1 MAELSKDLIYA
12 VRMLRKS
19 PGLTATIVL
28 SLAIG
33 IGANTAIFSVVDALL
48 LRPLPYPEPNRL
60 ATLWLRSPGI
70 GIDKDWPS
78 PGQYSDI
85 LKQNHSFEEISI
97 SHGEVWTLTG
107 LQQPERIEALRTS
120 SNLFRLLGAKALY
133 GRLFVADDD
142 KAGKPPV
149 VVLSHGAWQRLFG
162 GDPSIVGRG
171 ITLNSNPFTV
181 IGVLSPSFHLD
192 GEVMETVSGTRRM
205 DMFAPLPQSEEFFKR
220 RGDENYNLIGRLK
233 PGVTAEQAQADISVI
248 ASRLREQDHRDRTFT
263 IFVLPLLDQVV
274 GNVRRAVL
282 VLLGAVALVL
292 LIACANVANLLL
304 SRATG
309 RQKEIAIRTALG
321 AGWQR
326 LVRQLLTESVLLGFL
341 GGIAGLAVAWWC
353 LYIVRTI
360 NPGNIPRMNEI
371 GIDPRVLAFTFAV
384 SILTGM
390 VFGIA
395 PATRAAK
402 VDLNT
407 SLKSGGRSSQG
418 AGGLNPGRHRLRALL
433 VVAELGLSLMLLIGA
448 GLLVRSFIRLGQ
460 VSPGFNPEG
469 VISMRLNVI
478 GAKYRRPSPDVEHP
492 IVALYRRIGE
502 RISRLP
508 GVQAEGATSVLPL
521 TASISWGGVE
531 IENYTPPADQP
542 EIQADMRGVTPG
554 YFRTMQIPL
563 RAGRLFDDRDQHN
576 TPKVLVADEKMA
588 QRFWPK
594 GDAVGKRIRFG
605 KDSPW
610 MTVVGVVATVKQYGL
625 AADTRIAFYM
635 PHTQMTAGG
644 LYVVARTAGN
654 PASLSSAVIREIHA
668 IDPDIAAYDVQTM
681 PARLHDSLARQRF
694 SMVMLGAFAA
704 FALVLAAVGIYGVM
718 SYLVTQGTHDIGVR
732 IALGAQ
738 RGSIVGMVIRQAMA
752 VAGIGIVAGLIGAAA
767 LTQLMGSLLFG
778 VQPRDLLTFSAV
790 AVFLTLVA
798 LFAAYLPALRATRI
812 DPLIALREE

>member
-1 MAELSKDLIYA
+1 
-12 VRMLRKS
+12 MLRKS

-48 LRPLPYPEPNRL
+48 LRPLPYPEPDRL
-60 ATLWLRSPGI
+60 AALWLRSPGI

-85 LKQNHSFEEISI
+85 LKQNRSFEEISI
-97 SHGEVWTLTG
+97 SRSNLATLTG
-107 LQQPERIEALRTS
+107 LAQPERVEVLATS
-120 SNLFRLLGAKALY
+120 SNLFRLLGAKALH
-133 GRLFVADDD
+133 GRVLLPDDD
-142 KAGKPPV
+142 KAGRPPV
-149 VVLSHGAWQRLFG
+149 AVLSHGAWQRLFG

-171 ITLNSNPFTV
+171 LTV
-181 IGVLSPSFHLD
+181 NGNAYTVAGVLASSFHLD
-192 GEVMETVSGTRRM
+192 GEVMETVSGNRRM
-205 DMFAPLPQSEEFFKR
+205 DMFFPLPQTEEFLGR
-220 RGDENYNLIGRLK
+220 RGDENYNLIGRFK
-233 PGVTAEQAQADISVI
+233 PGVTVQQAQADISVI
-248 ASRLREQDHRDRTFT
+248 ASRIREQDHRDRTFT
-263 IFVLPLLDQVV
+263 ISVVPLLDQVV

-282 VLLGAVALVL
+282 VLLGAVSLVL

-326 LVRQLLTESVLLGFL
+326 LVCQLLTESVLLGVL

-353 LYIVRTI
+353 LYIVRTV
-360 NPGNIPRMNEI
+360 NPGNIPRMTEI
-371 GIDPRVLAFTFAV
+371 GIDPVVLAFTFGV
-384 SILTGM
+384 SILTGI
-390 VFGIA
+390 VFGLA
-395 PATRAAK
+395 PASRAAR

-418 AGGLNPGRHRLRALL
+418 TGGLNPTRHRLRALL
-433 VVAELGLSLMLLIGA
+433 VVAELGLSLMLLVGA

-460 VSPGFNPEG
+460 VSPGFNPDG

-492 IVALYRRIGE
+492 VVALYRQIGE
-502 RISRLP
+502 RIARVP

-521 TASISWGGVE
+521 TASISWGGFEV
-531 IENYTPPADQP
+531 ENYTPPADQP
-542 EIQADMRGVTPG
+542 ELQADMRGVTPG
-554 YFRTMQIPL
+554 YFHTMQIPL
-563 RAGRLFDDRDQHN
+563 RAGRLFDDRDTH
-576 TPKVLVADEKMA
+576 TSPKVVVVDDKMA

-610 MTVVGVVATVKQYGL
+610 MTVAGVVGTVKQYGL

-635 PHTQMTAGG
+635 PHTQMTAGN
-644 LYVVARTAGN
+644 LFLVARTGGS
-654 PASLSSAVIREIHA
+654 PAALTSSIVREIHA
-668 IDPDIAAYDVQTM
+668 VDPDIAVYDVQTM
-681 PARLHDSLARQRF
+681 PVRLHDSLARQRF
-694 SMVMLGAFAA
+694 SMTMLGAFAV

-738 RGSIVGMVIRQAMA
+738 RSSIVRMVIRQGMS

-767 LTQLMGSLLFG
+767 LTRLMGSLLFG
-778 VQPRDLLTFSAV
+778 VQPRDLLTFSLV
-790 AVFLTLVA
+790 AVFLAVIA
-798 LFAAYLPALRATRI
+798 LIAAYIPALRATRI
-812 DPLIALREE
+812 DPLVALRDE